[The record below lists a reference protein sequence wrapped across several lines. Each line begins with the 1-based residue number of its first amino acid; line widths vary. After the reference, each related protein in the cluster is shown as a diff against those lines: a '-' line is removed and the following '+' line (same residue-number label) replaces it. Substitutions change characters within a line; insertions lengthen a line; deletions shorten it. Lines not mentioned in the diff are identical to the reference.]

1 MTGPAQD
8 DPMTNAPIG
17 GAPAGDGPPA
27 ADTAG
32 GVAATDAPPV
42 DAPPALLPAGAGT
55 PRHAPADAGLTVAI
69 RAKRFGAAAVLG
81 PIAFALAPG
90 QRAAL
95 LGPSG
100 VGKSTLLALV
110 AGLDAAFDGH
120 VDRPA
125 GRLAMV
131 FQQPRLLPWR
141 TLAQNI
147 ALIPG
152 AGDLDDARALL
163 ARVGLRD
170 AADMHPERVS
180 LGMQRR
186 AALARALAVR
196 PALMLMDE
204 PLASLDP
211 DNAAAMRALIAEA
224 LRRTA
229 ATALIATHDRREALA
244 LTDRLIEIGAP
255 TPGAPATILRDRP
268 NPLPPEAR
276 ADPAALD
283 AAAAQW
289 GEPAARG

>member
-1 MTGPAQD
+1 MTGPVREAASGPGRVAVGTTAAQGRD
-8 DPMTNAPIG
+8 GGG
-17 GAPAGDGPPA
+17 GA
-27 ADTAG
+27 
-32 GVAATDAPPV
+32 AP
-42 DAPPALLPAGAGT
+42 
-55 PRHAPADAGLTVAI
+55 GLTVDI
-69 RAKRFGAAAVLG
+69 RAKRFGAATVLG
-81 PIAFALAPG
+81 PLAFALARG

-100 VGKSTLLALV
+100 VGKSTLLSLL
-110 AGLDAAFDGH
+110 AGLDAAFDGRIE
-120 VDRPA
+120 RPA
-125 GRLAMV
+125 GRIAMV

-152 AGDLDDARALL
+152 AGDIDRARALL
-163 ARVGLRD
+163 AEVGLGH

-186 AALARALAVR
+186 AALARALAVS
-196 PALMLMDE
+196 PDLMLMDE

-211 DNAAAMRALIAEA
+211 DNAAAMRRLIADA

-244 LTDRLIEIGAP
+244 LTDRLIEIGHPA
-255 TPGAPATILRDRP
+255 PGAPATILRDRP

-276 ADPAALD
+276 ADPAAVE

-289 GEPAARG
+289 TAQADRA